1 MTELSRNN
9 TKNNK
14 ISKKDFIRKFSTV
27 LILIMLMV
35 VLTIMKPVFMTGNN
49 IMTILLQ
56 TAVIAVIAIG
66 ETLVIITSGIDLS
79 VGSLVAISGVSSAIF
94 MRDGMNMVLAC
105 ILGIL
110 ISAACGLIN
119 GFIVAKG
126 NIPEFIVTLG
136 MMSIVRGASLVV
148 TQGLPVSG
156 LPDSFQV
163 LGTGKLFGVIPVP
176 AVIMIIL
183 AIIFTLIL
191 KKTLIGR
198 YTYAIGSNEE
208 ATKLSG
214 INTDRVKITVYGL
227 SGLLA
232 GIAGILLTARL
243 ISAQPTAGTGYELD
257 AIAAAVIGG
266 ASLAGGEGTI
276 TGTVIGALIMGVLRN
291 GLNLLNVSAFW
302 QQIVIGAIIIAAVYG
317 DKLKNKKL
325 N

>member
-1 MTELSRNN
+1 MTELSRE
-9 TKNNK
+9 NNK
-14 ISKKDFIRKFSTV
+14 VSKKDIIQKFSTV
-27 LILIMLMV
+27 LILVMLMIA
-35 VLTIMKPVFMTGNN
+35 LTVMKPVFMTGNN

-79 VGSLVAISGVSSAIF
+79 VGSLVAISGVASAIF
-94 MRDGMNMVLAC
+94 MRDGMNMILAC
-105 ILGIL
+105 MLGIL
-110 ISAACGLIN
+110 ISTACGLIN

-156 LPDSFQV
+156 LPDGFQV

-183 AIIFTLIL
+183 AVIFTLIL
-191 KKTLIGR
+191 RKTLIGR

-276 TGTVIGALIMGVLRN
+276 TGTIIGALIMGVLRN

>member
-9 TKNNK
+9 TKENK
-14 ISKKDFIRKFSTV
+14 ISKKDFIQKFSTV
-27 LILIMLMV
+27 LILIMLMI
-35 VLTIMKPVFMTGNN
+35 VLTVMKPVFMTGNN

-79 VGSLVAISGVSSAIF
+79 VGSLVAISGVASAIF

-163 LGTGKLFGVIPVP
+163 LGTGKVFGVIPVP
-176 AVIMIIL
+176 AVIMVIL

-276 TGTVIGALIMGVLRN
+276 TGTIIGALIMGVLRN

-302 QQIVIGAIIIAAVYG
+302 QQIVIGTIIIAAVYG